1 MRCPKCDG
9 AVVNSKCLDCGAE
22 SPVKDPPVCKAAM
35 LETGD
40 LRQLRKLEKT
50 WSGILY
56 RHHKTLASLRDKIA
70 RLEGECGGVEAGL
83 EMLGRGVEY
92 TKVRYGEDSVEA
104 GHELL

>member
-1 MRCPKCDG
+1 M
-9 AVVNSKCLDCGAE
+9 
-22 SPVKDPPVCKAAM
+22 
-35 LETGD
+35 
-40 LRQLRKLEKT
+40 RQLRKLEKT

-56 RHHKTLASLRDKIA
+56 RHHETLAALRDKIA
-70 RLEGECGGVEAGL
+70 RLEVERGCVEAGL

>member
-1 MRCPKCDG
+1 
-9 AVVNSKCLDCGAE
+9 
-22 SPVKDPPVCKAAM
+22 M